1 MHFPRWYFVL
11 LPLTATLSL
20 LTVSCSESKVSQC
33 NKIIKVANQ
42 AVTEAKSITNGG
54 QASDS
59 KAMLKAADAMEK
71 ASKDMEAIKVNDQK
85 LQDYQTRFVTM
96 YRDTSKATRDFVA
109 AFKKK
114 DRSAAETALT
124 NLQKATTP
132 EKQLVEG
139 INVYCTDKKSP

>member
-59 KAMLKAADAMEK
+59 QAMLKAADAMEK

-114 DRSAAETALT
+114 DRSAAEAALT